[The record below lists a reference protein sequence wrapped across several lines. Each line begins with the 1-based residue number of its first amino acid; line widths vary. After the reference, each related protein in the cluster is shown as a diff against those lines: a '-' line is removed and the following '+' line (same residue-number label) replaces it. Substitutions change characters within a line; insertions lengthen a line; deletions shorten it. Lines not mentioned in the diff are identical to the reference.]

1 MLDLG
6 YQYDCVFQE
15 GEGQEW
21 RSFHRMANLELLDR
35 RESNDSLEYIFTL
48 SKEPEEEGDEGQH
61 NGRLYY
67 LF

>member
-1 MLDLG
+1 MT
-6 YQYDCVFQE
+6 VFKE

-21 RSFHRMANLELLDR
+21 RSFHCLANLELLDR
-35 RESNDSLEYIFTL
+35 KKSNDSLEYIFTL